1 MKRIIK
7 AILPLLVIAGL
18 FATSCTLGNPS
29 YLEGKLTILP
39 EPGEGESPALVYSA
53 CQVMVYDTQ
62 TGKLSHVL
70 GIDDSGY
77 YSTKIRPGSYVIDL
91 YRMGAIG
98 KTNDVPNV
106 VQVES
111 GQTLVLDI
119 DLDTRR

>member
-1 MKRIIK
+1 MKRLFK
-7 AILPLLVIAGL
+7 VILPLLVIASL

-29 YLEGKLTILP
+29 YLEGKVTILP
-39 EPGEGESPALVYSA
+39 EPGEGESPVLIYSA
-53 CQVMVYDTQ
+53 CQVMIYDAQ

-70 GIDDSGY
+70 SIDDSGY
-77 YSTKIRPGSYVIDL
+77 YSTEIRPGSYIIDL

-119 DLDTRR
+119 NLDTRR